1 MNHRGPA
8 AVAVYQTPEMCMDD
22 NLDSE
27 ALLLA
32 RAQQGDAAAF
42 ERLVND
48 HMGRVLNLAWRM
60 LGQRQEAEDIAQ
72 EAFLRLHRALP
83 GLRGDCRV
91 MTWLYRVVSRLV
103 IDHIR
108 REQVRRRLF
117 FYRHSDEDPD
127 PVSLCADPAAS
138 PREQLLG
145 KEAQERLFCAMKQ
158 LSARQR
164 AVFVLRHQE
173 GLSLKEIAALL
184 RIREG
189 TVKVHLHRAVQFLRG
204 VFEEREGE
212 GS

>member
-1 MNHRGPA
+1 
-8 AVAVYQTPEMCMDD
+8 MDD
-22 NLDSE
+22 GGAAAIATYQASEIGMDDRLESE

-32 RAQQGDAAAF
+32 RARQGDAAAF

-48 HMGRVLNLAWRM
+48 HMARVVNLAWRM

-72 EAFLRLHRALP
+72 EAFLRLYRALP

-91 MTWLYRVVSRLV
+91 MTWLYKVVSRLV
-103 IDHIR
+103 IDHFR
-108 REQVRRRLF
+108 REKVRRRLF
-117 FYRHSDEDPD
+117 FFRRGDEDAD
-127 PVSLCADPAAS
+127 PVVRYADPAAS
-138 PREQLLG
+138 PRDQLLG
-145 KEAQERLFCAMKQ
+145 REARDCLLRAMKQ

-184 RIREG
+184 GIREG
-189 TVKVHLHRAVQFLRG
+189 TVKVHLHRAVRYLRG

-212 GS
+212 ES